1 MNRVDDTSVYSVS
14 NRFDIRIMISY
25 KQMMANSVTALYKL
39 WVTAV
44 MKESSSDFEAAPF
57 WQVATCMYTCHE
69 LLWRCQKCS
78 TPKPQATVLRQLHEH
93 VRYELRAARTQR
105 LRTVH
110 STPNHVRQYDTVSR
124 NFEIIPRLS
133 VFQPTFAR
141 RLRLSQITLAVP
153 TSAIIRRHFSLQPS
167 VGWHN
172 K

>member
-69 LLWRCQKCS
+69 LLWRCQTKTASDC
-78 TPKPQATVLRQLHEH
+78 PQAITRTCTVRTTSSSYTASENSALDAKSRTTIRHGITQFRNNSAAVCVSADIRQ
-93 VRYELRAARTQR
+93 AAA
-105 LRTVH
+105 TVTDN
-110 STPNHVRQYDTVSR
+110 SSSSYVSY
-124 NFEIIPRLS
+124 
-133 VFQPTFAR
+133 
-141 RLRLSQITLAVP
+141 
-153 TSAIIRRHFSLQPS
+153 IIRRHFSLQPS